1 MFESANDF
9 SLFIE
14 TTANEK
20 NIGVVDALLQYCEE
34 NFIEPDEVTKLIN
47 KSLKDKLEINFVEM
61 NFLPRSAALEI

>member
-20 NIGVVDALLQYCEE
+20 NIGVVDALLQYCED
-34 NFIEPDEVTKLIN
+34 NFLEPDEVTKLIN
-47 KSLKDKLEINFVEM
+47 RSLKDKLEINFVEM
-61 NFLPRSAALEI
+61 NFLPPAASLEI